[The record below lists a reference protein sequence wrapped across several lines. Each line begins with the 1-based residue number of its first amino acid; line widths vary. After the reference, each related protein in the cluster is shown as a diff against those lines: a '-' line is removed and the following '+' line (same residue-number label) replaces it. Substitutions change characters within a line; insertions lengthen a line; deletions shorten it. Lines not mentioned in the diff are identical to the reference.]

1 MVLMEGIMER
11 LKAFFESN
19 PQAKILDVG
28 TGRGNFIDLIDYLYK
43 DYEKIVGIDIM
54 EKMVELAAN
63 HFEGNEKIKIV
74 QRDILKTGFPKEHFD
89 IVCLSN
95 SLHHLE
101 EMKATFQAMEE
112 LVKPGGYLL
121 FNEMMKDN
129 LNARQISHRL
139 IHHFSAKLDTE
150 VGMLHNETYN
160 RQEIVDNIKDN
171 TSFEVVDFWDMI
183 VPVTEP
189 TQEETTQMVR
199 TVDALLMRLR
209 DDKLIAKH
217 KDEAEAIKKYIGE
230 HGVEACTQLVV
241 IAKRK
246 N

>member
-1 MVLMEGIMER
+1 MER
-11 LKAFFESN
+11 LKAFFESI

-43 DYEKIVGIDIM
+43 DYDKIVGIDIM
-54 EKMVELAAN
+54 DRMVELAAK
-63 HFEGNEKIKIV
+63 HFEGNERIKIV
-74 QRDILKTGFPKEHFD
+74 KRDILQTGFPKEHFD

-101 EMKATFQAMEE
+101 EMKATFVAMEE

-129 LNARQISHRL
+129 LNDRQVSHRL

-150 VGMLHNETYN
+150 TGMIHNETYD
-160 RQEIVDNIKDN
+160 RQEIVDHVKAN
-171 TSFEVVDFWDMI
+171 TTFEVVDFWDME
-183 VPVTEP
+183 VPVSEP
-189 TQEETTQMVR
+189 TPEETEQMAQ
-199 TVDALLMRLR
+199 TVDVLLMRLKN
-209 DDKLIAKH
+209 DELIAKH
-217 KDEAEAIKKYIGE
+217 KEEAEEIKSYIRKY
-230 HGVEACTQLVV
+230 GVEACTQLIV